1 MSFQIAALTLLEQYA
16 QRPRGPQLVPRYS
29 TCGQATCGDNR
40 HVSRSKPLPTDDSKP
55 QLVPSP
61 VPDNQA
67 RTRRPPLPPS
77 QGSLDLWDRGL
88 QPNAS
93 LHLVPKDPS
102 WRASSLLGDSSC
114 PAKWQTAMCLISRG
128 LTWETLEVSYLS
140 FKGWRRPRKG
150 DDEDDRSHGDVL

>member
-1 MSFQIAALTLLEQYA
+1 MARRRVVIIGTYQGQSLCQRTTPSLSSYQVLYLTIKQEPAA
-16 QRPRGPQLVPRYS
+16 
-29 TCGQATCGDNR
+29 
-40 HVSRSKPLPTDDSKP
+40 
-55 QLVPSP
+55 
-61 VPDNQA
+61 
-67 RTRRPPLPPS
+67 PPLPPS